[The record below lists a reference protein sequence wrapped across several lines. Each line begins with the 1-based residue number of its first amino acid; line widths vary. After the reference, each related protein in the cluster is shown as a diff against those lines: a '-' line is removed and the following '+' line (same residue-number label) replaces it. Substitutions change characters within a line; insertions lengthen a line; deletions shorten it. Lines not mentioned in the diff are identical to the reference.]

1 MGATTNL
8 IRLCRPKFY
17 SFHQPCRIPYR
28 FFSSSS
34 KPAPNANTSRPDSES
49 ESKSETQSKSPF
61 SSYFSDVKASLQR
74 ESSDQNRAQIPR
86 KTLSFSSSTPQTPP
100 PKIDSLEEIR
110 KNLSEFRRR
119 AAALPPSSSA
129 ASPSS
134 HSDSTAKPSG
144 AAAAGGKLSFA
155 AIREGIHQLRSTS
168 PNRQTDSGGKAVD
181 SMSLSRFKD
190 SLKLKPVGP
199 NAQEPQTMIGGSD
212 SLPASIFGK
221 EKRDGDVAGPAMRT
235 EFVKTY
241 SYNELGEKLKML
253 RPEKKKGNWF
263 SLQELNERLLK
274 LREIEEKESETRIGG
289 FDFMDLRDSLV
300 RLKMSGDEKT
310 RKNTMQRLNI
320 LGQLGGT
327 PSFMLSPPKDH
338 LVEKYFHPDN
348 MSSAEKLALELK
360 KVRDEFKMSESD
372 CGSARVQ
379 VAQLTT
385 KIKHLD
391 SVLHKKDKHSRRG
404 LELMVERR
412 KKLVRYLRRTDFD
425 SYCLILSKLG
435 IRDQTEPKLYKYLVP
450 RERLNTARK
459 KKKNKGGKGR
469 LKI

>member
-1 MGATTNL
+1 M
-8 IRLCRPKFY
+8 
-17 SFHQPCRIPYR
+17 
-28 FFSSSS
+28 
-34 KPAPNANTSRPDSES
+34 
-49 ESKSETQSKSPF
+49 
-61 SSYFSDVKASLQR
+61 KASLQK
-74 ESSDQNRAQIPR
+74 ESSNQNRAQIPR
-86 KTLSFSSSTPQTPP
+86 KTLSFSNPTPQT

-110 KNLSEFRRR
+110 KNLSEFRSRS
-119 AAALPPSSSA
+119 AAQPST

-134 HSDSTAKPSG
+134 HSGKPLSFEELYKRNVLPKTEESGSGSSDSTAKPAG
-144 AAAAGGKLSFA
+144 AATAGGKLSFD
-155 AIREGIHQLRSTS
+155 AIRESIRQLRSNS
-168 PNRQTDSGGKAVD
+168 PIRQTDSGGKAAD

-199 NAQEPQTMIGGSD
+199 NAQEPQMMIGGSD

-221 EKRDGDVAGPAMRT
+221 EKRDGDKAGPATRT
-235 EFVKTY
+235 EFVKM
-241 SYNELGEKLKML
+241 YNYKELGEKLKML

-263 SLQELNERLLK
+263 SLQELNERLMK
-274 LREIEEKESETRIGG
+274 LREIDEKESETRTGG
-289 FDFMDLRDSLV
+289 FNFTELRESLE
-300 RLKMSGDEKT
+300 RLRMSDDEKA
-310 RKNTMQRLNI
+310 RKKTMQRLNV

-327 PSFMLSPPKDH
+327 PSFMLSPSKDH

-348 MSSAEKLALELK
+348 MSSAEKLALELE
-360 KVRDEFKMSESD
+360 KVRDEFKISESD

-425 SYCLILSKLG
+425 SYCLVLSKLG

-459 KKKNKGGKGR
+459 KKKGKRGKGR
-469 LKI
+469 LRN